1 MRSTPTKC
9 RCKSCGAL
17 LAKRDDDGVSI
28 RRGDMQATITGD
40 FTAAV
45 TCYRCRTLNVLA
57 SRPSTPP
64 PAAAAAHPSAA

>member
-1 MRSTPTKC
+1 MRTTSTEC

-17 LAKRDDDGVSI
+17 LAKRDDGGVSI
-28 RRGDMQATITGD
+28 RRGDLQATITGD

-57 SRPSTPP
+57 SRLPTPP